1 MSKLYPPIIEGIL
14 PACYGTEL
22 TVPYTINRANN
33 FEDIKGFRL
42 KVRNARTN
50 MYEDQYS
57 NIKEYDK
64 EKVIFDLSTNN
75 KFEVGKYYKIQL
87 ACVDKDNQI
96 GFYSDVGVIKYTGI
110 PTISIEGLE
119 DGINN
124 SHLYS
129 YIGKYENEDID
140 EKVYSYKFIVYKD
153 EHIILEQDWQLH
165 NASRDIDTFDLKQE
179 LKENELYY
187 IEYWVKTNNNLVVS
201 SPRYEIS
208 RKFNPRQEFDIKI
221 AAMPNCEE
229 AYVDIK
235 LSCAN
240 PVIGKYNLLKS
251 SQKDN
256 FSIWN
261 KICVLDLPKVNL
273 DFFSYRDYDVEHNC
287 QYKYAIQRFNDYG
300 VVSERIESALV
311 LATFEDMFLYDGERQ
326 LRIRFNPKIN
336 SFKNNYQE
344 SRMETI
350 GSQFPHFYR
359 NSIIKYKDFGI
370 SGLITHLME
379 EGRYEFT
386 TDLTD
391 DNVAAERIF
400 RLEIL
405 DWLSSEKLKLFKSP
419 TEGNYI
425 VRLMNVSL
433 TPNDVV
439 SRMIYS
445 FNCNAYE
452 VAEYNYDSLVDNN
465 ILTIGNYTP
474 HAYTWY
480 TDENGENIT
489 LEKSNKTAF
498 DDIKRFAY
506 IEVEFDGIVNLEN
519 TDAMIIFG
527 EFEIGDENSE
537 EFKDYSINLND
548 TEINLKYLKNKKYE
562 IQNIRV
568 NNLNIGNCIKA
579 KGKYLQIGGDE
590 V

>member
-22 TVPYTINRANN
+22 TVPYAINRANN

-57 NIKEYDK
+57 NIKEYNK

-110 PTISIEGLE
+110 PMISIEGLE
-119 DGINN
+119 DEINN
-124 SHLYS
+124 PHLYS

-221 AAMPNCEE
+221 AAMPNYEK
-229 AYVDIK
+229 AYIDIK
-235 LSCAN
+235 LSCDD
-240 PVIGKYNLLKS
+240 PVVGKYNLLKS

-359 NSIIKYKDFGI
+359 NNIIKYKDFSI

-439 SRMIYS
+439 GRMIYS

-480 TDENGENIT
+480 TDENGESIA

-498 DDIKRFAY
+498 DDIKKFAY
-506 IEVEFDGIVNLEN
+506 IEVEFDGTINLEN

-527 EFEIGDENSE
+527 EFEIGDESSE

-568 NNLNIGNCIKA
+568 NNLNVGSCIKA
-579 KGKYLQIGGDE
+579 YGKYLQIGGE